1 MLGVPVIGVA
11 CDEFPA
17 FTVHSSGLPIPARV
31 ESVEQLASVVRA
43 HRAVGRQGGLL
54 ACVPVPLAD
63 SLDKAMIDAVIE
75 DALRAAT
82 KAKIEGPKVTP
93 FVLGAIADATKG
105 TSVMSNLSLARNNAR
120 VAAELSVQ
128 LSR

>member
-1 MLGVPVIGVA
+1 ML
-11 CDEFPA
+11 FR
-17 FTVHSSGLPIPARV
+17 SSGGI
-31 ESVEQLASVVRA
+31 
-43 HRAVGRQGGLL
+43 L
-54 ACVPVPLAD
+54 ACVPVPIAD
-63 SLDKAMIDAVIE
+63 SLDKVMIDAVIE

-105 TSVMSNLSLARNNAR
+105 TSVIANLSLARNNAR